1 MRPYWHN
8 LFQRLQ
14 GDPGAGPPP
23 GPVVRAGAVAA
34 SRLYGLGAR
43 GRRALYARGLLR
55 VKRLP
60 APVVSVGNLTVG
72 GTGKTPVVACLARL
86 WQDRGQRVAILS
98 RGYGGET
105 QSVTCISDGRHTYKK
120 PPEVGE
126 EPYWLA
132 RTLPGVAVYTGACRY
147 AAGLA
152 AWDQFK
158 PDLFLLDD
166 GFQHVQLHRDLDLV
180 LLDAASP
187 FGNGCLLPRGPL
199 REPLPAL
206 AAAQGLIL
214 TRFDPERHQDQLAAI
229 RRAFPDKTIL
239 TATIAP
245 VSVTAYPGGHVEP
258 PSALRHRAL
267 VAFAGLARPAVFAA
281 TLQELGADLKGFQ
294 IFADHHPYSREELDR
309 VTETARALGAGALV
323 TTAKDWARLGER
335 WDGGVLL
342 WVLEVE
348 ARLAGPEQVLE
359 LLDRGPTD

>member
-23 GPVVRAGAVAA
+23 GPVIRAGAAAA
-34 SRLYGLGAR
+34 SRLYGLGA
-43 GRRALYARGLLR
+43 GWRRTLCTRGLLR
-55 VKRLP
+55 TRKLP

-72 GTGKTPVVACLARL
+72 GTGKTPVAACLARL
-86 WQDRGQRVAILS
+86 LRDRGQRVAILS
-98 RGYGGET
+98 RGYGG
-105 QSVTCISDGRHTYKK
+105 QSRGVVCISDGRQTYKK

-152 AWDQFK
+152 AWQEFK

-166 GFQHVQLHRDLDLV
+166 GFQHFQLHRDLDLV

-187 FGNGCLLPRGPL
+187 FGNGYLLPRGPL
-199 REPLPAL
+199 REPLTAL
-206 AAAQGLIL
+206 AAAHSLIL
-214 TRFDPERHQDQLAAI
+214 TRFDPERHQAQLAAI
-229 RRAFPDKTIL
+229 RAAFPDKPVL
-239 TATIAP
+239 TATITP
-245 VSVTAYPGGHVEP
+245 VSVTIYPEGRAEAP
-258 PSALRHRAL
+258 AALRHVPL
-267 VAFAGLARPAVFAA
+267 VAFAGLARPEVFSA
-281 TLQELGADLKGFQ
+281 TLEELGADLKDCRSFP
-294 IFADHHPYSREELDR
+294 DHHAYSPEELDR
-309 VTETARALGAGALV
+309 LTAAARSLGAQGLV

-335 WDGGVLL
+335 WDGELPL

-348 ARLAGPEQVLE
+348 ARLGDAEKILE
-359 LLDRGPTD
+359 LLDRNCAR